1 MWKDEFRDLGLE
13 DTLNCVW
20 DDATCWFGEGNEV
33 RPAERPKSAKLVAAA
48 WDVGS
53 FGWDAACWCFGHNNE
68 VGLGL
73 SSGSALVLG
82 LR

>member
-33 RPAERPKSAKLVAAA
+33 WPVEGRMCGWLQPLGILT
-48 WDVGS
+48 DVG
-53 FGWDAACWCFGHNNE
+53 
-68 VGLGL
+68 
-73 SSGSALVLG
+73 
-82 LR
+82 